1 MGRERLEIEF
11 GYYSEWLAEA
21 IAELGLDPIPPSCRG
36 TGNPALFE
44 RMADSI
50 RAGPTT
56 RVLDVGCGL
65 GGPGAWLTRARGCD
79 VVGVDVMEGGVHG
92 LKLLFPS
99 ALALVASLD
108 ALPFSDKTFD
118 AAWAL
123 GVIEMI
129 PDKTA
134 ALSEVARVIARGGR
148 FGVYGFV
155 ASHPV
160 LVDTPSAD
168 HFEQPD
174 ALTRMLTEAGFE
186 ILEAG
191 AIADLQRPPRE
202 WTKASEEARDEV
214 RGRHRGDPSLD
225 DVEAEVAK
233 IRRLVRSRD
242 IEAWE
247 FVLQRR

>member
-11 GYYSEWLAEA
+11 GEYSEWLAEA
-21 IAELGLDPIPPSCRG
+21 IAELGLDPIPSSSRG

-44 RMADSI
+44 RMADSV
-50 RAGPTT
+50 RADPTT

-65 GGPGAWLTRARGCD
+65 GGPGTWLTRARGCE
-79 VVGVDVMEGGVHG
+79 VIGVDVMEGGVRG
-92 LKLLFPS
+92 LKRLFPS
-99 ALALVASLD
+99 ALAVVASLD
-108 ALPFSDKTFD
+108 ALPFPDEAFD

-129 PDKTA
+129 RDKTV
-134 ALSEVARVIARGGR
+134 ALSEVARVIARGSR

-174 ALTRMLTEAGFE
+174 ALLRMLTEAGFE
-186 ILEAG
+186 IIEAG
-191 AIADLQRPPRE
+191 VITDLPRPPRE
-202 WTKASEEARDEV
+202 WSNSSERARDEV
-214 RGRHRGDPSLD
+214 RRKHSGDPRLD
-225 DVEAEVAK
+225 NVEEEVAK

-247 FVLQRR
+247 FILRRA